1 MSTRHK
7 FFHLSTSLYFKIW
20 LVISFLFV
28 LTVGIFGLTHPLWGD
43 EIHFV
48 KTIKLFGSSPWP
60 GIFKDYP
67 EVTTPLVYV
76 IYAAWGKIFGFDLNT
91 LRTFSLIISF
101 SFLCVLYLFV
111 RENIRNEKLTL
122 IICAVIIV
130 NPYIWG
136 LSVFVFT
143 DMLTVLFILLA
154 LYIFIRGNTGP
165 AFLFLG
171 LSLLCR
177 QYAIIFILAVWIFIL
192 LKYKSDNA
200 ENKILKY
207 TLYSFISFLPFILLL
222 ILWKGLSPPS
232 GINKFIPH
240 NDFIWKPHALVSY
253 ITFSAIYISPLIIIF
268 AKKIFLNRGFIFSA
282 LILGCIYF
290 VFPVEVSEVTRVQ
303 NHLETVG
310 LIHKF
315 LINLFGGGVLTGII
329 LYLFFSIGILLIM
342 IIIKDDTIAIKS
354 KNYPHFL
361 LYSLIFYIF
370 LVVMP
375 FSYQVWEKYL
385 VLIIPV
391 LALRFGLLV
400 QNSRN
405 SPQ

>member
-1 MSTRHK
+1 
-7 FFHLSTSLYFKIW
+7 
-20 LVISFLFV
+20 
-28 LTVGIFGLTHPLWGD
+28 
-43 EIHFV
+43 
-48 KTIKLFGSSPWP
+48 
-60 GIFKDYP
+60 
-67 EVTTPLVYV
+67 
-76 IYAAWGKIFGFDLNT
+76 
-91 LRTFSLIISF
+91 
-101 SFLCVLYLFV
+101 
-111 RENIRNEKLTL
+111 
-122 IICAVIIV
+122 
-130 NPYIWG
+130 
-136 LSVFVFT
+136 
-143 DMLTVLFILLA
+143 
-154 LYIFIRGNTGP
+154 
-165 AFLFLG
+165 
-171 LSLLCR
+171 
-177 QYAIIFILAVWIFIL
+177 

-232 GINKFIPH
+232 GIKKFIPH
-240 NDFIWKPHALVSY
+240 NDFIWDPHALVTY

-342 IIIKDDTIAIKS
+342 ILIKDDTIEIKS
-354 KNYPHFL
+354 KNYPNFI

-370 LVVMP
+370 LLVMP

-400 QNSRN
+400 QNSSN